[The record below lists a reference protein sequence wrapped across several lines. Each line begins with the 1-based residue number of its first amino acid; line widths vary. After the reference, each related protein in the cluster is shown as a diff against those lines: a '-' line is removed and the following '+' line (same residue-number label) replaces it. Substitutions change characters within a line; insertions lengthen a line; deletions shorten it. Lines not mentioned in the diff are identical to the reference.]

1 MKKFF
6 IRFVTP
12 VAVALISFLVGRAF
26 SSKTSELARVID
38 LLNEN
43 RAEVMELKDALRNL
57 GSKLQAA
64 PSPPLKPPGED
75 VVTVADLLKNAEQL
89 RKDNRLR
96 EAEII
101 LTRAVQTDRDN
112 VAAWRSLAAVQR
124 ETAIGSV
131 ATGNLLLAA
140 QQADRAL
147 TSLNALI
154 GISVDPSPKMETKIV
169 VDEESATADVSSKLR
184 EAIDKA
190 CVTHIANAKQSATN
204 ASNSFWNVLA
214 IGLRDVKN
222 DRGEVINGLKHLKNV
237 FELGAWA
244 SESTRTSANDA
255 YSKLKKLVNPEEWN
269 DLLARAG
276 FDPTSRDTLKKWG
289 LE

>member
-1 MKKFF
+1 M
-6 IRFVTP
+6 
-12 VAVALISFLVGRAF
+12 GRAF

-154 GISVDPSPKMETKIV
+154 GISVDPSPKRETKIV